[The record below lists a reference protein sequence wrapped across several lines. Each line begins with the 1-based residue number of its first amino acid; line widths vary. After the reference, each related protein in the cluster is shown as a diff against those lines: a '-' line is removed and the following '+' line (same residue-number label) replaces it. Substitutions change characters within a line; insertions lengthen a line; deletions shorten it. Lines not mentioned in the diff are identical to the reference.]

1 MKMEMFFVYPMMGIV
16 NGESNLFRIVD
27 NDLKESIIIYLMNE
41 DNKYSIY
48 MMNTM
53 TGDINILF
61 DTENIKDI
69 NNFNDNFL
77 NEKNFIL
84 KGIDLGH
91 VEKYI
96 LTIYKS

>member
-1 MKMEMFFVYPMMGIV
+1 
-16 NGESNLFRIVD
+16 
-27 NDLKESIIIYLMNE
+27 
-41 DNKYSIY
+41 